1 MNIMTNGLTQL
12 ENFPAVRPD
21 PQVGDLF
28 PLASRALVWC
38 PVYKVL
44 LKQQNQQSNS
54 FEVFYTNLLSTPTVD
69 IGQSSTKLVNLLT
82 A

>member
-12 ENFPAVRPD
+12 DNFPD

-44 LKQQNQQSNS
+44 LK
-54 FEVFYTNLLSTPTVD
+54 TAKST
-69 IGQSSTKLVNLLT
+69 I
-82 A
+82 